1 MSLKNS
7 FFDDGNIKLG
17 KSEKMLTVAKAEF
30 RGLTDMQPD
39 FSVESTGEIRIISFR
54 YIKHPFMLAHHVI
67 GTKNLL
73 IIKGVEA
80 QSNMEFNLSI
90 NIETGKIERLG
101 RLLRLKQEEELKVEK
116 TGL

>member
-73 IIKGVEA
+73 IIKGVEV

-90 NIETGKIERLG
+90 NKYRNRKNRKTWKI
-101 RLLRLKQEEELKVEK
+101 VTAK
-116 TGL
+116 TRRRIKS